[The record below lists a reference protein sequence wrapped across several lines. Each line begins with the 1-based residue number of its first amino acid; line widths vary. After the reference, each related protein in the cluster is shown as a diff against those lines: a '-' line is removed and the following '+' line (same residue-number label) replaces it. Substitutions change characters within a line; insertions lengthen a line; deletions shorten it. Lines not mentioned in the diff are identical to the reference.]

1 MQSSTLSLT
10 EHPYFLPHQM
20 DKSKKMRDA
29 LHSLSAQL
37 EQAKDTGKMTQLDI
51 LHQQNLAAGRDKFKT
66 LRTIRSGNTKSR
78 ITDFEK
84 L

>member
-1 MQSSTLSLT
+1 MKQALLSLGA
-10 EHPYFLPHQM
+10 EL
-20 DKSKKMRDA
+20 DR
-29 LHSLSAQL
+29 
-37 EQAKDTGKMTQLDI
+37 AKDAGKMTQLDI
-51 LHQQNLAAGRDKFKT
+51 LHRQNMAAGLDKFKT